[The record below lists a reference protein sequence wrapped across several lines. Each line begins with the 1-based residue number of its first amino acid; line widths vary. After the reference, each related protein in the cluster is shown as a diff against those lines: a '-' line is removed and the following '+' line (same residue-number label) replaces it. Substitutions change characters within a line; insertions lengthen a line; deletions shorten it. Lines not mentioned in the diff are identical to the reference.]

1 MAYLGVNIHD
11 NIILS
16 SQLTQIN
23 DKGSL
28 VVGFATNADTSDM
41 LSAFD
46 EGSNLERAENGI
58 ILFCPSI
65 KGFDGKA
72 RVSQIVRNST
82 AEAFEKRLFAEN
94 GRGILIMVAWMDRVI
109 YNRKGNEVM
118 LVKKLSR
125 K

>member
-46 EGSNLERAENGI
+46 EGSNIERAENGI
-58 ILFCPSI
+58 ILRAWNLAHKTIATPF
-65 KGFDGKA
+65 
-72 RVSQIVRNST
+72 RNT
-82 AEAFEKRLFAEN
+82 N
-94 GRGILIMVAWMDRVI
+94 
-109 YNRKGNEVM
+109 
-118 LVKKLSR
+118 
-125 K
+125 